1 MKKSLAIIIMC
12 FVCCMAYAQ
21 KYIVVHQGANT
32 QQFLLSEVDSI
43 SHYGDN
49 SVDLY
54 HNGQK
59 NPFAVSSVDSIS
71 IKNNMPNE
79 IQDIQIINVI
89 DWDVVHSTCSG
100 YKLLSFLDETAIT
113 KGDNNI
119 STPSVICNR
128 PQIILLLN
136 EDGDIVLMSKGVYND
151 GDTNTMNTRST
162 AIALVSAHPIF
173 GYIPSSD
180 YETLVQIITSSK
192 YFDALEAAIK
202 ESLEQGK
209 SLFANND
216 LVLNAYNTLMEDLTS
231 FDPDNSD
238 NSLDVVQMARAA
250 RRQVT
255 NISDLTN
262 VGPFQ
267 MYVIDNK
274 LMIYTTFVTPFYEG
288 TVSSVYGSAR
298 LDIPSGEGLGIV
310 NMLNQPVEQ
319 NPDVT
324 FDFNRYREG
333 EYKFHFDRTT
343 ARANTDFAFHIIG
356 DVLDVLGLPLSRLET
371 TSLIEAIL
379 KNADQMGLDIDG
391 TLYGGGIGSPDPLKT
406 IEIATNAVLNF
417 FGTPEFTQFMARNGR
432 LIAAR
437 TFLNRVSGILT
448 WYQAIRGS
456 TNTIA
461 RIVLRQNSPK
471 TIDFRLCYYNDF
483 VESCTEV
490 KLEKSGGD
498 NQEGYKGERLLNA
511 LEVQVFTYADD
522 GSLVEDRDNYYRVK
536 YSIES
541 GNGRLS
547 WDEANVSYGFA
558 TTYWWLGHDDGE
570 QKVRA
575 CVVDIAT
582 GKEISEPIY
591 FTARASEKTNITFRL
606 DWDRT
611 LSKTDI
617 DLHVYCPKGH
627 HIYYQCMSCPCGGQL
642 DRDDTQGPGPEH
654 IRFNNA
660 EPGEYKVY
668 VHHYESDSKANIGY
682 TVTTTTNERTYRNVG
697 SVSYH
702 AMNPVGKLTIPEPH
716 SNAKRNSVK
725 KQIDDGCMEDIEG
738 AIITVPV
745 LPAKK

>member
-1 MKKSLAIIIMC
+1 MLY
-12 FVCCMAYAQ
+12 FVCCIAFAQ
-21 KYIVVHQGANT
+21 RYIVVHQGSNA
-32 QQFLLSEVDSI
+32 QQYLLSEIDSI
-43 SHYGDN
+43 SHCEDN
-49 SVDLY
+49 SVNLY

-59 NPFAVSSVDSIS
+59 NPFAISAVDSIS
-71 IKNNMPNE
+71 IKNNTPNE
-79 IQDIQIINVI
+79 IKDIHITNVI
-89 DWDVVHSTCSG
+89 DWNAIQSNSNS
-100 YKLLSFLDETAIT
+100 YKLLSFMTETEVS
-113 KGDNNI
+113 KGNNNI
-119 STPSVICNR
+119 STPSVMSNR
-128 PQIILLLN
+128 PQIVLLLN
-136 EDGDIVLMSKGVYND
+136 EANEIILMSKGVYND
-151 GDTNTMNTRST
+151 GDTNYLNAYST
-162 AIALVSAHPIF
+162 AIALVATHPIF
-173 GYIPSSD
+173 GYIPASD
-180 YETLVQIITSSK
+180 YETLIQIITNSK
-192 YFDALEAAIK
+192 YFEDLESAIT
-202 ESLEQGK
+202 ESLTQGK
-209 SLFANND
+209 SLFTDND
-216 LVLNAYNTLMEDLTS
+216 RLLNAYSTLMEDLTS
-231 FDPDNSD
+231 FDSDDSNS
-238 NSLDVVQMARAA
+238 SLDIVQMARAQ
-250 RRQVT
+250 RRQIT

-274 LMIYTTFVTPFYEG
+274 LLIYTTFVTPFYEG
-288 TVSSVYGSAR
+288 TVSSVYGSGR

-310 NMLNQPVEQ
+310 SMLNQPVEQ

-371 TSLIEAIL
+371 NSLIEAIL
-379 KNADQMGLDIDG
+379 KNVDQMGLDIDG

-417 FGTPEFTQFMARNGR
+417 FGTEEFTQFMARNGR

-437 TFLNRVSGILT
+437 TFLNRVSVVLT

-456 TNTIA
+456 TNTIS
-461 RIVLRQNSPK
+461 RIVLRQNSPRN
-471 TIDFRLCYYNDF
+471 IDFRLCYYNNI

-511 LEVQVFTYADD
+511 LEVQVFTYEDD
-522 GSLVEDRDNYYRVK
+522 GTLVEDRDNYYRVK
-536 YSIES
+536 YTIES

-582 GKEISEPIY
+582 GKEISEPVY
-591 FTARASEKTNITFRL
+591 FTAKASEKTNITFRL

-627 HIYYQCMSCPCGGQL
+627 HIYYQAMSCPCGGQL

-654 IRFNNA
+654 IRFSNA

-668 VHHYESDSKANIGY
+668 VHHYESESKANIGY

-702 AMNPVGKLTIPEPH
+702 AMNPVGKLTIPETQV
-716 SNAKRNSVK
+716 NARRSSSRNQNSDNC
-725 KQIDDGCMEDIEG
+725 IEEIEG
-738 AIITVPV
+738 AIITTPV
-745 LPAKK
+745 LPVKNNTNK